1 MSHASEI
8 LAMIDSQ
15 DWAALTL
22 EGRYGVLRSGERIVF
37 DTLPAPSV
45 LNVRRHETTGRVL
58 QASFRYPDD
67 SIIHFRWGEHLG
79 AKYSIG
85 KS

>member
-1 MSHASEI
+1 
-8 LAMIDSQ
+8 MIDSQ
-15 DWAALTL
+15 DWVALTL
-22 EGRYGVLRSGERIVF
+22 EGRYGVLRSGDRVVF

-58 QASFRYPDD
+58 RASFRYPDD
-67 SIIHFRWGEHLG
+67 SIIHFRWGEYLG

-85 KS
+85 KP